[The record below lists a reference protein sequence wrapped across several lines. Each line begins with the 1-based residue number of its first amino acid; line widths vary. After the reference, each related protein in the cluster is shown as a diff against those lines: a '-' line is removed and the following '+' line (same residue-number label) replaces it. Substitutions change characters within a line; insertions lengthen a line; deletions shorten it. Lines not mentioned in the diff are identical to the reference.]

1 MCGICGFYSS
11 SKIFSRND
19 LENMSKSI
27 AHRGPD
33 AEGFFYEG
41 NVGLGHRRLS
51 IIDLSN
57 AANQPMI
64 SHNGRYIMIFNGEVY
79 NFKEIENEL
88 RRSNCDLHLKTSSD
102 TEIILEAFSFWGN
115 NFVQKMN
122 GMFAI
127 AIYDKLN
134 NSLHL
139 FRDRVGIKPIFYFW
153 DGENF
158 AFSSELKALKQ
169 IGFIKKNISINY
181 TAINEY
187 LHIGYIP
194 QPNTIF
200 QNIYKFPS
208 GSYANLN
215 NNNLIF
221 HNYWNIED
229 KLRNEILTDEIQ
241 AKQQLK
247 DLLISSVK
255 YRMISDVSFGTF
267 LSGGID
273 SSLITA
279 IAQSNSNEPINT
291 FNIRFVD
298 SKHDESQYAK
308 NIARYLNTNHH
319 EYTVTEKD
327 AIKFIP
333 ELLNIYDE
341 PYADSSAIPT
351 LLVSKMAKQNVT
363 MTLSG
368 DGGDELFMGYGAYR
382 WAERL
387 NNPLIKA
394 FRKPAQLV
402 LSNLSNKYRRAS
414 KLFNYENTE
423 NIRSHIFSQEQ
434 YYFSRNEISNLLKK
448 DFYREILL
456 KENIENLSR
465 VLSPSEKQSL
475 FDFNYYLKDDLL
487 VKVDRAS
494 MFFSLETRVPLL
506 DYRIV
511 EFAYNLSP
519 QLKYKNNISKFLLKE
534 VLFDYVPAKY
544 FERPKWGFSIPL
556 EKWLNNE
563 LSFLIDEYLSTEN
576 ISKTN
581 IFNFDYIFN
590 IIEQYRKHN
599 RKYNYNRLWELIVI
613 QKFLLETI

>member
-1 MCGICGFYSS
+1 M
-11 SKIFSRND
+11 
-19 LENMSKSI
+19 
-27 AHRGPD
+27 
-33 AEGFFYEG
+33 
-41 NVGLGHRRLS
+41 
-51 IIDLSN
+51 
-57 AANQPMI
+57 
-64 SHNGRYIMIFNGEVY
+64 
-79 NFKEIENEL
+79 
-88 RRSNCDLHLKTSSD
+88 
-102 TEIILEAFSFWGN
+102 
-115 NFVQKMN
+115 
-122 GMFAI
+122 
-127 AIYDKLN
+127 
-134 NSLHL
+134 
-139 FRDRVGIKPIFYFW
+139 
-153 DGENF
+153 
-158 AFSSELKALKQ
+158 
-169 IGFIKKNISINY
+169 
-181 TAINEY
+181 
-187 LHIGYIP
+187 
-194 QPNTIF
+194 
-200 QNIYKFPS
+200 
-208 GSYANLN
+208 
-215 NNNLIF
+215 IF

>member
-64 SHNGRYIMIFNGEVY
+64 SHNGRYIMIFNGAVY
-79 NFKEIENEL
+79 HFKVIENKL

-194 QPNTIF
+194 QPNTIY